1 MASRTTQHYRYIGTD
16 PFLKGQEALGMWS
29 AGYLMVQVDKLTHE
43 WSHGWHLTCP
53 RDWEVC

>member
-1 MASRTTQHYRYIGTD
+1 MRTTKHYRYIGTD